1 MRRVVTWST
10 RGRHPWIVIALW
22 VVLAG
27 VLATGPKLQSVT
39 TNDASKSLPA
49 TVESKRADALQ
60 QASFPDAKGTPI
72 IVVYSSGQPL
82 TDMDKA
88 AVAAGEAWLKSG
100 EQPINS
106 ARTEFSP
113 DGKGALV
120 FASLNGNPGDESFRD
135 SVDQIRAHFGHTVQ
149 SMEVRV
155 TGPGGLITDAYKI
168 FLNADIKLLIG
179 TVLLVLVLLLL
190 IYRSPIL
197 PFVPLVTVGFG
208 YFVAGS
214 LLALIATALDATVS
228 GQAASLMVILL
239 FGAGTDYALLLISR
253 YREELRTSRTP
264 GRRCRPPSPRR
275 GRRSPR
281 AGSRSRWP
289 WGRWPSPPTATTR
302 RSRRC
307 WAAGCS

>member
-27 VLATGPKLQSVT
+27 VLATGPKLQDVT

-49 TVESKRADALQ
+49 TIESKRADALQ

-88 AVAAGEAWLKSG
+88 AVAAGEAWLTSG
-100 EQPINS
+100 EQPING

-149 SMEVRV
+149 SWRCALP
-155 TGPGGLITDAYKI
+155 GP
-168 FLNADIKLLIG
+168 
-179 TVLLVLVLLLL
+179 
-190 IYRSPIL
+190 
-197 PFVPLVTVGFG
+197 
-208 YFVAGS
+208 AG
-214 LLALIATALDATVS
+214 
-228 GQAASLMVILL
+228 
-239 FGAGTDYALLLISR
+239 
-253 YREELRTSRTP
+253 
-264 GRRCRPPSPRR
+264 
-275 GRRSPR
+275 
-281 AGSRSRWP
+281 
-289 WGRWPSPPTATTR
+289 
-302 RSRRC
+302 
-307 WAAGCS
+307 